1 MDESGEL
8 TIEELAERVDVPVR
22 TVRYYIAEGLL
33 PGPGTRGKTASYG
46 EEHLLRLR
54 LARRLAERRVPLAEI
69 RERIRWLSLEELREL
84 LREEDRRADEL
95 RSAEQTQSPRA
106 YVSALLEQ
114 ARAGRPPVQPEIQ
127 PLATLISPP
136 PPAHS
141 AAAPSAPPA
150 PAASEPGVTW
160 ERREL
165 APGVELH
172 VRSDASVRQRGL
184 IERLLRAAGILS
196 DRHGGEPPAGER
208 GHR

>member
-1 MDESGEL
+1 MGDSDEL

-33 PGPGTRGKTASYG
+33 PGPGTRGKAASYS

-54 LARRLAERRVPLAEI
+54 LTRRLAERRVPLAEI

-84 LREEDRRADEL
+84 LTAEERRAEEL
-95 RSAEQTQSPRA
+95 RSAEQAQSPRA

-114 ARAGRPPVQPEIQ
+114 AQAGRPTARP
-127 PLATLISPP
+127 AASP
-136 PPAHS
+136 
-141 AAAPSAPPA
+141 AAPPMPAATA
-150 PAASEPGVTW
+150 PAADREAAASPTW
-160 ERREL
+160 ERHEL

-184 IERLLRAAGILS
+184 IERLLRAAGIQS
-196 DRHGGEPPAGER
+196 DRLS
-208 GHR
+208 